1 MMAATAKRRNL
12 VARYPAAI
20 VATGWFVVNG
30 TVARAVIASG
40 NGTDTHAVIASD
52 SAIR

>member
-1 MMAATAKRRNL
+1 MAAVAKRRNP
-12 VARYPAAI
+12 VARCPAAI

-30 TVARAVIASG
+30 TDTRAVIASG
-40 NGTDTHAVIASD
+40 NGTDTRVVIASD